1 VKEKP
6 DVTTTP
12 PSVEDGK
19 FRDDPPLPPSQ
30 QPPADTASRIRS
42 IIEQHRETFDRLA
55 E

>member
-1 VKEKP
+1 VEEKP

-19 FRDDPPLPPSQ
+19 TNDEAPPLRSQ
-30 QPPADTASRIRS
+30 QPPADTASRIRA
-42 IIEQHRETFDRLA
+42 IIERHRETFDRLA